1 MTKVVYQIGEIYT
14 TLYSEALKLKE
25 QFPHATC
32 KCHYIPVDQQTQAQK
47 DAQKEHARK
56 AAEYRAAHKK

>member
-1 MTKVVYQIGEIYT
+1 MTQVIYQIGDVYT
-14 TLYSEALKLKE
+14 TLYSEALKLRE
-25 QFPHATC
+25 QFPRATY
-32 KCHYIPVDQQTQAQK
+32 KRIYLPVDQQTQAQK